1 MYLYISSREAAV
13 LAQARA
19 YIEGKFTAGVCQKQ
33 DTAYSSSST
42 YEIDISDEE
51 GKALLDALL
60 AAYPT
65 LRISGSF
72 ISDLEDRDRSFWQTT
87 TYESAVDKDG
97 KPYFEVSSST
107 DWA

>member
-1 MYLYISSREAAV
+1 MYLYLSGREPEA
-13 LAQARA
+13 LAQAQA
-19 YIEGKFTAGVCQKQ
+19 YIEGKFPAQVCRKK
-33 DTAYSSSST
+33 DTGYSSSAS
-42 YEIDISDEE
+42 YELEISDEA
-51 GKALLDALL
+51 GKALLDELL
-60 AAYPT
+60 AAYPA

-97 KPYFEVSSST
+97 KRYFEVSSST